1 MCREISFL
9 IKEKGGWCLSV
20 MHWEPNGGWFS
31 TKRATPGNDG
41 SMSDYPVGSPREIV
55 EVHLEVFFCKRTCK
69 NRNPKFLKTQQQKH
83 CKDWKSPVYIGIF
96 LNQQKKTRLLL
107 STPSN
112 KTTNKTEECNLCW
125 ARWFRPQE
133 LEAALPSMELPV
145 KRIWMALH
153 QVRPLP

>member
-9 IKEKGGWCLSV
+9 IKEKGGWCLLV

-96 LNQQKKTRLLL
+96 LNQQKKHDFFYQHLQT
-107 STPSN
+107 
-112 KTTNKTEECNLCW
+112 K
-125 ARWFRPQE
+125 QQI
-133 LEAALPSMELPV
+133 
-145 KRIWMALH
+145 KRKNATFVGRDGSGLRNWRRHCL
-153 QVRPLP
+153 QWNCQ